1 MKIRVLFFLLLA
13 SPSLAAGKPTAVF
26 TLDVRH
32 EELRSSEGRALREQ
46 FRRYAAGCRIVPGGA
61 IFELSCAPPARPR
74 RRENQEETGK
84 PVTLALF
91 RDLDETVY
99 LAGCP
104 LLEKEPDDER
114 SPTNEE
120 ETEPR
125 ELETELERICEDVDR
140 GHTFSAEVERN
151 EMRIVA
157 RGRSLPMRVF
167 RVQEK
172 ERHISTAYELTP
184 STAGLGPA
192 GPATTHDHPP
202 PLGGPE
208 PKFEP
213 VEVQPTVR
221 EPNTPRRSIRDPGTA
236 KTSLRVGRIEIVC
249 SSGHKRIKLD
259 GAYRGELPLR
269 MPLEAGRHVL
279 EHAGGREEVFVKNGE
294 DLKID
299 VCR

>member
-1 MKIRVLFFLLLA
+1 MTIRVIFVLLLA
-13 SPSLAAGKPTAVF
+13 SPLLAAGKPTAVF

-32 EELRSSEGRALREQ
+32 EELRSSEGRSLREQ

-61 IFELSCAPPARPR
+61 IFELSCARPAKPR
-74 RRENQEETGK
+74 RPGDPEETGK

-114 SPTNEE
+114 SPRDEE
-120 ETEPR
+120 EAEQR
-125 ELETELERICEDVDR
+125 ELKTELERICGDVDR
-140 GHTFSAEVERN
+140 GHTFSAEVERD

-172 ERHISTAYELTP
+172 ERHISTAYQLTP

-192 GPATTHDHPP
+192 GPATTHDPP
-202 PLGGPE
+202 PSLGGPE
-208 PKFEP
+208 PRFEP
-213 VEVQPTVR
+213 AEVQPTLR
-221 EPNTPRRSIRDPGTA
+221 ESNTLRRSIRDPGIA

-249 SSGHKRIKLD
+249 SSGYNRIKLD
-259 GAYRGELPLR
+259 GAYLGELPLR

-279 EHAGGREEVFVKNGE
+279 VHAGGRQEVFIKNGE
-294 DLKID
+294 DIKID

>member
-1 MKIRVLFFLLLA
+1 MTLRLLFVLVLA
-13 SPSLAAGKPTAVF
+13 SPLFAAGKPTAVF

-32 EELRSSEGRALREQ
+32 EQLRSSEGRSLREQ
-46 FRRYAAGCRIVPGGA
+46 FRRYAAGCRIIPGGA
-61 IFELSCAPPARPR
+61 IFELSCAPPAKPR
-74 RRENQEETGK
+74 RREDPEETGK

-104 LLEKEPDDER
+104 LLEEEPDSER
-114 SPTNEE
+114 SPRDEDE
-120 ETEPR
+120 AEQR

-140 GHTFSAEVERN
+140 GHTFTAEVERD

-157 RGRSLPMRVF
+157 RGRSLPLRVF

-172 ERHISTAYELTP
+172 ERRISTAYELSP

-192 GPATTHDHPP
+192 GPATVHDAPP

-213 VEVQPTVR
+213 VEVRPAVSAANAPQ
-221 EPNTPRRSIRDPGTA
+221 RSIRDPGAA

-249 SSGHKRIKLD
+249 SSGHNRIKLD

-279 EHAGGREEVFVKNGE
+279 EHAGGREDVFVKNGE
-294 DLKID
+294 DLRID

>member
-1 MKIRVLFFLLLA
+1 MTLRLIFVLLLA
-13 SPSLAAGKPTAVF
+13 SPLLAAGKPTAVF
-26 TLDVRH
+26 TIDVRH
-32 EELRSSEGRALREQ
+32 EELRSPEGRSLREQ
-46 FRRYAAGCRIVPGGA
+46 FRRYAAGCRIVEGGA
-61 IFELSCAPPARPR
+61 IFELSCAPPAKPR
-74 RRENQEETGK
+74 RPEDPEEAGK

-104 LLEKEPDDER
+104 VFEPEPDNER
-114 SPTNEE
+114 SPREE
-120 ETEPR
+120 AEAEEK

-140 GHTFSAEVERN
+140 GHTFSAEVERD

-172 ERHISTAYELTP
+172 ERHISTAYELAP

-192 GPATTHDHPP
+192 GPATTHDPPP

-208 PKFEP
+208 PRFEP
-213 VEVQPTVR
+213 VEVEPTAR
-221 EPNTPRRSIRDPGTA
+221 AANAPRRSIRDPGTA
-236 KTSLRVGRIEIVC
+236 KTSLQVGRIEIVC
-249 SSGHKRIKLD
+249 SSGHNRIKLD
-259 GAYRGELPLR
+259 GAYLGGLPIR

-279 EHAGGREEVFVKNGE
+279 EHAGGRQEIFVKNGE